1 MRRGDARDLEGR
13 NNRGSDPFAPALEE
27 EKEKKRRGV
36 VEILAGYTLLLNQRK
51 NSEKIF
57 DTIFLTSF
65 EEKFRVRK
73 KSRIVTSSS
82 ITLEA
87 P

>member
-36 VEILAGYTLLLNQRK
+36 VEILAGYTLLLNQ
-51 NSEKIF
+51 
-57 DTIFLTSF
+57 
-65 EEKFRVRK
+65 
-73 KSRIVTSSS
+73 
-82 ITLEA
+82 
-87 P
+87 